1 MGKIVLKFCRK
12 VPICRVRRKNMVAF
26 LGVFGYTLFMLGIL
40 GSSGQA
46 IVVGAIPV
54 IGSIGHVLFVEEE
67 S

>member
-1 MGKIVLKFCRK
+1 
-12 VPICRVRRKNMVAF
+12 MVAF